1 MYDLF
6 QSVKNSVTTRQAAE
20 RYGLRVGHGGMCKC
34 PFHND
39 RNPSLKV
46 DNRFHCFG
54 CQADGDVISFTSR
67 LFGVPPKEAALRLTQ
82 DFGIQYDPQGRV
94 SYAKATHRNREENR
108 FARQTTLCYQELCDY
123 RNLLVQW
130 QQQYAPQSPDE
141 ALHPRFI
148 EALRKLEIVEYQ
160 LDVLLTGSDD
170 EKRQIVNEIFQGQE
184 NHKEVFDMEPIGKM
198 PVYRNAGIYALEHGE
213 LEQSR
218 QSHRANLDCKRAIE
232 ESISKHFDG
241 MRLDRRA
248 VSEVMEHYAPDRVAL
263 ILASTVSIKDWDERF
278 SPSNR
283 QWALSYPF
291 PASVMVGADIDRRH
305 QYAVTT
311 HSAVL
316 DGFISLVRQQIKERE
331 HPAEKDA
338 AAPQTT
344 KAEAHT
350 DKPIKKR
357 AHSYER

>member
-1 MYDLF
+1 MLGLF
-6 QSVKNSVTTRQAAE
+6 QSVKNGVTTRQAAE
-20 RYGLRVGHGGMCKC
+20 HYGLRVGHGGMCKC

-39 RNPSLKV
+39 RNPSMKV
-46 DNRFHCFG
+46 DSRFHCFG
-54 CQADGDVISFTSR
+54 CQADGDVINFASR
-67 LFGVPPKEAALRLTQ
+67 LFNATPKEAALRLAE
-82 DFGIQYDPQGRV
+82 DFGIQYDPHGRV
-94 SYAKATHRNREENR
+94 SYAKTTPKRREENR
-108 FARQTTLCYQELCDY
+108 FVQQVALCYGDLCDY

-148 EALRKLEIVEYQ
+148 EALRKLEVVEYQ

-170 EKRQIVNEIFQGQE
+170 EKQQIVNEIFQGQE
-184 NHKEVFDMEPIGKM
+184 NHKEVLDMEPIGKT

-232 ESISKHFDG
+232 ESISKNFNG
-241 MRLDRRA
+241 MRLDRGA
-248 VSEVMEHYAPDRVAL
+248 VSEVMEHYSPERVAL
-263 ILASTVSIKDWDERF
+263 ILAATVSTREWDMRF
-278 SPSNR
+278 SSSNK

-291 PASVMVGADIDRRH
+291 PASVTESGFDRRH

-316 DGFISLVRQQIKERE
+316 DGFINLVRQHIKELE

-338 AAPQTT
+338 AAPQAA
-344 KAEAHT
+344 KAEAT
-350 DKPIKKR
+350 AAKPVKKKS
-357 AHSYER
+357 HSYER

>member
-1 MYDLF
+1 MLGLF
-6 QSVKNSVTTRQAAE
+6 QSVKNNVTTRQAAE
-20 RYGLRVGHGGMCKC
+20 RYGLRVGRGGMCKC

-39 RNPSLKV
+39 KNPSMKV
-46 DNRFHCFG
+46 DRRFHCFG
-54 CQADGDVISFTSR
+54 CLADGDVISFTSR
-67 LFGVPPKEAALRLTQ
+67 LFNDTPKEAALRLTK
-82 DFGIQYDPQGRV
+82 DFGIQYDPRGEV
-94 SYAKATHRNREENR
+94 SYAKNTRKVSEENR
-108 FARQTTLCYQELCDY
+108 FAQKVALCYRELCDY

-130 QQQYAPQSPDE
+130 QQQYAPKSADE

-148 EALRKLEIVEYQ
+148 EALHNLEIVEYQ

-170 EKRQIVNEIFQGQE
+170 EKRQIVNEIFQE
-184 NHKEVFDMEPIGKM
+184 MNKHEEVLDMEPIGKT
-198 PVYRNAGIYALEHGE
+198 PVYRNTGIYALEHGE

-248 VSEVMEHYAPDRVAL
+248 VSEVMEHFAPERVAL
-263 ILASTVSIKDWDERF
+263 ILASTVSAKEWDGRF
-278 SPSNR
+278 SPSNK

-291 PASVMVGADIDRRH
+291 PASVTESGFDRRH

-338 AAPQTT
+338 GARRAAKAAAPI
-344 KAEAHT
+344 
-350 DKPIKKR
+350 DKPIKKKP
-357 AHSYER
+357 HSYER